1 MDRPQTTERSL
12 RMPLHLQS
20 VTAGAFPTV
29 ATESL
34 RGRRRVA
41 QIGVGH
47 TLYAGFNWLFDHVIY
62 VYVVYQFGM
71 VRGGL
76 LMTALSFVQCAGTL
90 LLYQRMRIDWV
101 GAGLLAEI
109 RLKPRRNGF
118 ERFLLWADT
127 RHPLA
132 IFTLL
137 CIAQDPFITTAYF
150 KRGQF
155 DVITR
160 GDWGRFILSVIV
172 ANFYWVFIA
181 SALGHVAVAVWTL
194 ACSILG

>member
-1 MDRPQTTERSL
+1 MDRPQTTVRWL
-12 RMPLHLQS
+12 RMPLSLQG
-20 VTAGAFPTV
+20 VTAGALPSV
-29 ATESL
+29 ATESPS
-34 RGRRRVA
+34 GRRRLAHV
-41 QIGVGH
+41 GVGH

-71 VRGGL
+71 LRGGL
-76 LMTALSFVQCAGTL
+76 LMTALSFAQCAGTL
-90 LLYQRMRIDWV
+90 VLYQRMRIDWV

-109 RLKPRRNGF
+109 RLKPRPNPF
-118 ERFLLWADT
+118 ERFLLWADA
-127 RHPLA
+127 RHSLA

-137 CIAQDPFITTAYF
+137 CIVQDPFITTAYF

-181 SALGHVAVAVWTL
+181 SALGHVAVAVWT
-194 ACSILG
+194 AARSILG